1 MKIVYL
7 LATEKGWGGLEKH
20 VFDVASAMASRGH
33 DVVVLCSQN
42 YREHCPNNVKIEP
55 FDWQGARRNPLLWYR
70 LRHKLRR
77 LNPDVVHAQADKP
90 AYVLSKSGWPSGC
103 LSVGTVHNIKSG
115 YSSYARLDALVAVS
129 GMIANDLDHPDI
141 TVVHNGVLET
151 NPDLIVQ
158 KDLIEWM
165 KGKPSPLLLAI
176 GRLVSA
182 KGFDLLLQAWPK
194 SISGTLVVLGEG
206 KERENLEAI
215 IAARDLKNVH
225 LLGESECVREWIS
238 LSDLL
243 VISSRNEGGPY
254 VLSEALINGVAA
266 IGTNVG
272 MVPDYLPV
280 ENRVS
285 VGDVDALN
293 DLLVSVLENP
303 DAYKNNCIE
312 AIKKAKLS
320 LSVEAMMN
328 AVEKVYSDRIQ
339 RAN

>member
-115 YSSYARLDALVAVS
+115 YSSYARLDALVVVS
-129 GMIANDLDHPDI
+129 GMIAQKLHHSDV
-141 TVVHNGVLET
+141 TVVHNGVLESEAD
-151 NPDLIVQ
+151 PRIQAELHSW
-158 KDLIEWM
+158 LE
-165 KGKPSPLLLAI
+165 GKSAPVILAI
-176 GRLVSA
+176 GRLVTA
-182 KGFDLLLQAWPK
+182 KGFDILLQAWPK
-194 SISGTLVVLGEG
+194 QVAGTLVILGEG
-206 KERENLEAI
+206 KERHNLEMI
-215 IAARDLKNVH
+215 IAERGLQNVH
-225 LLGESECVREWIS
+225 LLGESSQVREWIS
-238 LSDLL
+238 LADIV

-254 VLSEALINGVAA
+254 VLAEALLNGVAVV
-266 IGTNVG
+266 GTDVG
-272 MVPDYLPV
+272 MVPDYLP
-280 ENRVS
+280 EQNRVAP
-285 VGDVDALN
+285 GDIDAMKR
-293 DLLVSVLENP
+293 LLVSVLHDP
-303 DAYKNNCIE
+303 APYKKNCE
-312 AIKKAKLS
+312 AVILGAKGK

-328 AVEKVYSDRIQ
+328 AVEGVYLNRLKS
-339 RAN
+339 